1 MSIYNTPLEERFGEK
16 LEELREGKNMT
27 REQLADQVGL
37 TARHIAAL
45 ERGERRPTLNTMEKL
60 LRALGAPTEWLVYP
74 EFEEQNARLRE
85 ISHLAATF
93 SDEQLEF
100 LLGMMRLMRKQ
111 KAKIKPDKRIT
122 DLICTG
128 QHLLHQLQFH
138 QILQIYT
145 DLGPGK
151 SGMCIHIVQFSMSS
165 VCQRCQNGVINC
177 RLPQFLRQ
185 PFYHKLRQK
194 AVPL

>member
-1 MSIYNTPLEERFGEK
+1 MFPLHGCLQHIIIFRSITYRAGIIHHDLSAGVLPAQKIDFPLS
-16 LEELREGKNMT
+16 
-27 REQLADQVGL
+27 AV
-37 TARHIAAL
+37 
-45 ERGERRPTLNTMEKL
+45 
-60 LRALGAPTEWLVYP
+60 P
-74 EFEEQNARLRE
+74 EFNRPETSLQHFLTDPAIGQQLKIIIFFPDVFFIKCTAFCPLR
-85 ISHLAATF
+85 
-93 SDEQLEF
+93 
-100 LLGMMRLMRKQ
+100 RLMRKQ

-177 RLPQFLRQ
+177 RLPRFLRQ